1 MKTMDRYDYREIANG
16 KIASRLKQVITLV
29 IAIVIGMIIS
39 IGANAQ
45 HAFHKN
51 KERHYKAKF
60 RTQKQQYANACSILD
75 RKRTSKPKSN
85 PRLASSAK
93 PKYRPMA
100 EVDPPPG
107 RTAQRSKPKR
117 EPKTETI
124 RPTAIAQTTEKPSD
138 EQLEKLH
145 KVEDEVLV
153 QNHLPKPTSQKHDE
167 IRKKVSETLK
177 GKKDNEP
184 IELAPLYFNF
194 DQDEFSVVDMDPF
207 LVAVEYALQG
217 RTILIEGHTDN
228 GGKDSYNVSLSI
240 KRVQKIRQLM
250 REMGVPDERIS
261 IVGYGEELAKHDNTS
276 LDGRQLNRRV
286 DFKAF

>member
-16 KIASRLKQVITLV
+16 KISSRLKQVVTLILAV
-29 IAIVIGMIIS
+29 IIGMIIS

-51 KERHYKAKF
+51 KERHFKTKF

-85 PRLASSAK
+85 PRLAK

-100 EVDPPPG
+100 EVDPPG
-107 RTAQRSKPKR
+107 TTARLTKPKP

-124 RPTAIAQTTEKPSD
+124 RPTAIAQTTDKPSD

-153 QNHLPKPTSQKHDE
+153 HNHLPKPTSQKHEE

-177 GKKDNEP
+177 NKKDNEP

-207 LVAVEYALQG
+207 LVAVEFALQG
-217 RTILIEGHTDN
+217 RAILIEGHTDN
-228 GGKDSYNVSLSI
+228 GGNDSYNVSLSI

-250 REMGVPDERIS
+250 HEMGVPDERIS
-261 IVGYGEELAKHDNTS
+261 VVGYGEELAKHDNAS
-276 LDGRQLNRRV
+276 VDGRQLNRRV

>member
-1 MKTMDRYDYREIANG
+1 MKTMDRYDYREIANSR
-16 KIASRLKQVITLV
+16 ISSRLKQLLTLILAVIL
-29 IAIVIGMIIS
+29 GMILS

-51 KERHYKAKF
+51 KERHFKTKF
-60 RTQKQQYANACSILD
+60 RSQKQQFANACSILD

-85 PRLASSAK
+85 PRLASK

-100 EVDPPPG
+100 EVDPPG
-107 RTAQRSKPKR
+107 KTAQLTKPKS

-124 RPTAIAQTTEKPSD
+124 RPTAIAQTTEKPTD
-138 EQLEKLH
+138 EELEKLH
-145 KVEDEVLV
+145 KVEDDVLV
-153 QNHLPKPTSQKHDE
+153 HNHLPKPTSQKHDE
-167 IRKKVSETLK
+167 IRKKVSEALK
-177 GKKDNEP
+177 NKKDNEP
-184 IELAPLYFNF
+184 VELAPLYFNF

-228 GGKDSYNVSLSI
+228 DGKDSYNVSLSI

-250 REMGVPDERIS
+250 HEMGVPDERIS
-261 IVGYGEELAKHDNTS
+261 VVGYGEELAKHDNAS
-276 LDGRQLNRRV
+276 MDGRQLNRRV